1 MASELFN
8 SISGYSVGIP
18 AINIIDANGRYTGNV
33 NSNYIIANTLLTNNL
48 RYANGQ
54 PYVAGSNTQVQFNN
68 GTGLG
73 ASANLTFD
81 SPNNMLTTTNF
92 TVNGETFLGGVENVS
107 ILGGENGYF
116 LQTDGLGQL
125 TWAAGGGGGGNG
137 SPGGSN
143 TQVQFNDAGS
153 FGGDPGFTYDSITN
167 TMNVQYITTTTVT
180 GNLIGTATNALSTAT
195 VTASAQPNI
204 TSVGTLISLGVSGN
218 VQAQGF
224 IGNGAQLNHINGANV
239 TGIVPVAEIANT
251 VAQAAQPNITSVGA
265 LTSLTVLGNIVG
277 ANVQASNRTT
287 TGNLFVTGN
296 ASVGGNLTITT
307 GKFTANGNVDFN
319 GAYVELGEVDNMKI
333 FGGFANQVL
342 TTDGTGNLSWTDGGG
357 SGGNGHPGGAN
368 TSVQFNYN
376 GAFLGS
382 NNFTFNNVSNTV
394 QVGGLLI
401 ANSFQI
407 GSGAFEFG
415 TTSVYFAT
423 TESTGNQVLFSIP
436 IEGLYGA
443 DYVIIATEPVTSL
456 RQSLKISALCYQDQ
470 VQFNEYAGLQINGGV
485 GTFGIT
491 FNPGDVVNP
500 PSMDLY
506 IVCATNNMV
515 TYKMMIT
522 KYTQ

>member
-18 AINIIDANGRYTGNV
+18 AIPIIDANGRYTGNV

-81 SPNNMLTTTNF
+81 NANSMLTTTNF
-92 TVNGETFLGGVENVS
+92 TVNGETYLGPIENIS
-107 ILGGENGYF
+107 ITGGLNGYF

-125 TWAAGGGGGGNG
+125 TWAAAGGGGGNG

-143 TQVQFNDAGS
+143 TQVQFNNAGD
-153 FGGDPGFTYDSITN
+153 FGGDPGFTYNSIDN
-167 TMNVQYITTTTVT
+167 TLNVSYITATTVT
-180 GNLIGTATNALSTAT
+180 ANLMGVASSALTTET
-195 VTASAQPNI
+195 VTASSQPNI
-204 TSVGTLISLGVSGN
+204 TSVGTLISLGVTGN
-218 VQAQGF
+218 IQAQGY
-224 IGNGAQLNHINGANV
+224 IGNGAQLTNINGANI
-239 TGIVPVAEIANT
+239 TGIVPVAEVANT
-251 VAQAAQPNITSVGA
+251 VSQADQPNITSVGA
-265 LTSLTVLGNIVG
+265 LTSLIVTGNISG

-296 ASVGGNLTITT
+296 ASIGGNLTINS
-307 GKFTANGNVDFN
+307 GKLTANGNVDFN
-319 GAYVELGEVDNMKI
+319 GADVEIGEIDNLKI
-333 FGGFANQVL
+333 FGGFTGQVM
-342 TTDGTGNLSWTDGGG
+342 TTDGTGNLSWTDAGGG
-357 SGGNGHPGGAN
+357 GGGNPGGAN
-368 TSVQFNYN
+368 TNVQFNYN
-376 GAFLGS
+376 GGFAGS
-382 NNFTFNNVSNTV
+382 PNFTYNQVSHEV

-415 TTSVYFAT
+415 TSSVYFAT
-423 TESTGNQVLFSIP
+423 TDSTGNQTLFGIP
-436 IEGLYGA
+436 IDGLYGA
-443 DYVIIATEPVTSL
+443 DYVIIATEPVQGL

-506 IVCATNNMV
+506 IVANTNNLV
-515 TYKMMIT
+515 TYKMLIT
-522 KYTQ
+522 KYSY